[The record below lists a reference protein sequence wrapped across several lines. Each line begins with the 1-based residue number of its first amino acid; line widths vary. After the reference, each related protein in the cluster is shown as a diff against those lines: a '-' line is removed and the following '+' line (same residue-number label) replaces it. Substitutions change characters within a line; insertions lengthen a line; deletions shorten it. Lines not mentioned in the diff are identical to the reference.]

1 VQPIR
6 VESAVAAENLPWRQV
21 IRDGTRDWLT
31 TSFSYLVGLGPIMVL
46 AGFASGFAIQWIS
59 PSTVETYLGN
69 DLMGVAIAATLGLL
83 INVPLLFEIPLVAA
97 LLLVGM
103 GAAPASVLLFT
114 AAAGGPITFWGLAK
128 VLPRRTVLVFA
139 TATWGL
145 AAIAGHRRPDHPKL
159 RPAIWGRP
167 ARHSPAC
174 HGL

>member
-1 VQPIR
+1 MVRSRADSPVQPIR

-83 INVPLLFEIPLVAA
+83 INVP
-97 LLLVGM
+97 
-103 GAAPASVLLFT
+103 
-114 AAAGGPITFWGLAK
+114 
-128 VLPRRTVLVFA
+128 
-139 TATWGL
+139 
-145 AAIAGHRRPDHPKL
+145 
-159 RPAIWGRP
+159 
-167 ARHSPAC
+167 
-174 HGL
+174 